1 MPQIFSSGAFLCH
14 FGAMLIKKKYQ
25 IQKDTIFLK
34 KSILFDN
41 QANEK

>member
-1 MPQIFSSGAFLCH
+1 
-14 FGAMLIKKKYQ
+14 MLIKKKYQ